1 MKKVNSRAFFL
12 QCYFLIQLLL
22 FQFNPGNAQTTT
34 YHDYLKGTVYESLG
48 IESKLLGEYVKYSV
62 YLPPE
67 YNSTNEKYPV
77 LYLLHGFNG
86 NETSWVRDSHIQL
99 LMDSLISNKI
109 IRPFIL
115 VMPNG
120 QNSYFINNY
129 NNSFPYEDF
138 FINELVPFIDS
149 TYRTLPE
156 RNFRGTAGLSMGG
169 YGAIILPVKH
179 PDIFGYS
186 VALSAA
192 LRTDETFIKVS
203 KKKYSINF
211 AKLYGDSLNEQQRI
225 TRHWKENSPF
235 YLVNKQ
241 TANDLKKIQ
250 WYINCGM
257 QDFLLPGNESFHW
270 LLLDLNI
277 PHEYHMCI
285 GTHNLHYWDMEIP
298 YGLEFFSSHL
308 PIPDK

>member
-1 MKKVNSRAFFL
+1 MKNIRFFIF
-12 QCYFLIQLLL
+12 Y
-22 FQFNPGNAQTTT
+22 T
-34 YHDYLKGTVYESLG
+34 DYG
-48 IESKLLGEYVKYSV
+48 
-62 YLPPE
+62 
-67 YNSTNEKYPV
+67 
-77 LYLLHGFNG
+77 G

-156 RNFRGTAGLSMGG
+156 RNFRGIAGLSMGG

-211 AKLYGDSLNEQQRI
+211 AKLYGDSLNGQQRI

-257 QDFLLPGNESFHW
+257 QDFLLPGNESFHR

-285 GTHNLHYWDMEIP
+285 GIHNLHYWDMEIP

-308 PIPDK
+308 PMPDMH